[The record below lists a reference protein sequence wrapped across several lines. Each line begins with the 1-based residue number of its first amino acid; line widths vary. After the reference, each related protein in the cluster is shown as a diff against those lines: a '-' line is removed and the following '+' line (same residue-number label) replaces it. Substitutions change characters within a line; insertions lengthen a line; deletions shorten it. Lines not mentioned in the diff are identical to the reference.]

1 MTYQGKDPVLVG
13 DKPHNASLSVLSPCD
28 SQNLRSAKNMRMKS
42 IRKKRGNTECDFITE
57 FIEVPSRNL
66 LRFTANYTE
75 LTLPTP
81 AVLCSALCSDW
92 K

>member
-13 DKPHNASLSVLSPCD
+13 DKPHTASLSVLSPSD

-42 IRKKRGNTECDFITE
+42 IRKKRGNIECDFITE

-66 LRFTANYTE
+66 LRFTANYSE